1 MAFSFG
7 SSQPS
12 TSGLF
17 GQTQTQ
23 NTGTTGLFG
32 QQQQQQ
38 QQGAPGATASPFGAA
53 PQSTPF
59 GASAA
64 SKPLFG
70 AASTPS
76 MFGGAAASTPAF
88 SFTPASTQSFLG
100 NNNANGAPATQSQF
114 GTGFG
119 TGAPGGFGTMGAA
132 PTMQRPQHP
141 QLLTKDHRPI
151 AHSSNWD
158 DLSPQAQQYLLDL
171 EKIVAKCSQECKQLE
186 DQDRLM
192 PGDDATTDIMYQARI
207 IHQNI
212 SALSIREGFD
222 ATEVEGL
229 RKAAVHLVRHT
240 EAAVY
245 SFKRATAWRN
255 MTKTNASSHSL
266 EEIGPP
272 MSLPYPFLEETLEEF
287 NAKLKA
293 QLAAVYE
300 LEVTIKEKSRTKKGT
315 PDTSLAAL
323 QASIAN
329 LHDCVMKVAA
339 MIQSLDDR
347 VHGAKSKILSSLSRR
362 GGMVIDPFRQ
372 AANDERD
379 VRRFESDAVTKTYE
393 ELKSVREKQV
403 GTY

>member
-12 TSGLF
+12 TSGGLF
-17 GQTQTQ
+17 GSTQNTQ
-23 NTGTTGLFG
+23 NTGGLFG
-32 QQQQQQ
+32 QQGTATPGAS
-38 QQGAPGATASPFGAA
+38 GAPGASPFGA

-59 GASAA
+59 GAAPA
-64 SKPLFG
+64 NKPLFG

-76 MFGGAAASTPAF
+76 MFGGATTAATPASTPGF

-100 NNNANGAPATQSQF
+100 NSNNALAPSQPQQQF
-114 GTGFG
+114 GMGSSFG
-119 TGAPGGFGTMGAA
+119 ASAQ
-132 PTMQRPQHP
+132 QRPQHP
-141 QLLTKDHRPI
+141 QLLTKDNRPI

-158 DLSPQAQQYLLDL
+158 ELNPQSQQYLLEL
-171 EKIVAKCSQECKQLE
+171 EKVVTKCSQECKQLE

-192 PGDDATTDIMYQARI
+192 PGNDATTDIMQQAKI

-222 ATEVEGL
+222 ANEVEGL
-229 RKAAVHLVRHT
+229 RRSAVHLVRHT

-245 SFKRATAWRN
+245 SFKRATAWRS
-255 MTKTNASSHSL
+255 MAKASASSTHSL

-293 QLAAVYE
+293 QLGAVHE
-300 LEVTIKEKSRTKKGT
+300 LEATIKEKNRSKKGT

-329 LHDCVMKVAA
+329 LHDCVIKVAA
-339 MIQSLDDR
+339 MIQELDDK
-347 VHGAKSKILSSLSRR
+347 VHGAKAKLLSSLSRR
-362 GGMVIDPFRQ
+362 GGAFVDPFRQ
-372 AANDERD
+372 AAKDERE
-379 VRRFESDAVTKTYE
+379 VRDYEMTSMTKAYDDLKNARE
-393 ELKSVREKQV
+393 KSV
-403 GTY
+403 GTR